1 MRPGALRRSPPLTV
15 CGAEVDEALARLKGV
30 LGYEDEPRTEGR

>member
-1 MRPGALRRSPPLTV
+1 M
-15 CGAEVDEALARLKGV
+15 CGAEVDEALASLKGV